1 MLISRCV
8 KSVEQ
13 QQLEAGI
20 RALEAQRGLLGDAV
34 VDAMLALARAKLA
47 ALVRPD
53 CAVGQTRANA
63 APVTVAGLPSAI
75 NRHWTKS
82 LAADADGRYF
92 YVGIGS
98 NRNIGERGTALERG
112 ANCRPK
118 VIFVPFVNGSPSG
131 PPVDFVT
138 GFQADGK
145 TMGRPVGVT
154 VDPKGALIVADD
166 LSNTVWRV
174 TPAR

>member
-20 RALEAQRGLLGDAV
+20 RAPEAQRGLLGDAV

-75 NRHWTKS
+75 NCHWMKS

-98 NRNIGERGTALERG
+98 NRNIGARGTAAG
-112 ANCRPK
+112 
-118 VIFVPFVNGSPSG
+118 
-131 PPVDFVT
+131 T
-138 GFQADGK
+138 G
-145 TMGRPVGVT
+145 RN
-154 VDPKGALIVADD
+154 
-166 LSNTVWRV
+166 LSATR
-174 TPAR
+174 